1 MSVKTG
7 GRNSTSQDCLRL
19 GQDENRLLGTE
30 GGILQATAFFLFFF
44 FAVNLVSLDDSF
56 WLQVPSTQQP

>member
-1 MSVKTG
+1 MKTG
-7 GRNSTSQDCLRL
+7 FWALKAGFYK
-19 GQDENRLLGTE
+19 
-30 GGILQATAFFLFFF
+30 LQLSFFFFF